1 MAAVAFAAAVMTF
14 AVGLA
19 ALTIP
24 GSPRETDGERVT
36 TGPGPSRS
44 TVEVLAA
51 DQSMVS
57 GTVSK
62 LIGTKV
68 EAPALDVPLALKVAR
83 GGGTKAEFSGGT
95 VAGKKVTV
103 TWDGG
108 RGSMPLTGQGS
119 IDLNGPVDVELTSK
133 GATYALD
140 GQSRLLT
147 PGTYGFGVTVALIP
161 ANGTLGAP
169 KDGARLE
176 VPEGVA
182 ASLLTRDNVRV
193 TQAPAPLQLK
203 GPGQLVLEGALQV
216 ATRDGMRQATKI
228 TFGPGAFELNLE
240 PQAGGYRIDR
250 ALLQGPM
257 TVDP

>member
-1 MAAVAFAAAVMTF
+1 MAAVAFVAAVMTF

-24 GSPRETDGERVT
+24 GSPREADSERVT
-36 TGPGPSRS
+36 TGPGPPRS
-44 TVEVLAA
+44 TIQVLAA

-62 LIGTKV
+62 VMGTKV
-68 EAPALDVPLALKVAR
+68 EAPALAVPLTLNVAR

-108 RGSMPLTGQGS
+108 RGAMPLTGQGS

-147 PGTYGFGVTVALIP
+147 PGSYVFGVTVAVIP

-176 VPEGVA
+176 VPDGVA
-182 ASLLTRDNVRV
+182 ASLLTRDGVRV

-216 ATRDGMRQATKI
+216 TTRDGMRQATKI

-240 PQAGGYRIDR
+240 PEAGGYRIDR

-257 TVDP
+257 TVEG

>member
-1 MAAVAFAAAVMTF
+1 MAAVAFVAAVMTF

-19 ALTIP
+19 ALTGP
-24 GSPRETDGERVT
+24 GPPREADSERVT
-36 TGPGPSRS
+36 TGPGPSGS
-44 TVEVLAA
+44 TAEVLAA

-57 GTVSK
+57 GTVSRVV
-62 LIGTKV
+62 GTKV
-68 EAPALDVPLALKVAR
+68 EAPALAVPLSLKVAR

-95 VAGKKVTV
+95 VGGKKVTV

-108 RGSMPLTGQGS
+108 RGALPLTGQGS

-133 GATYALD
+133 GATYDLD

-147 PGTYGFGVTVALIP
+147 PGTYGFGVTVAVIP
-161 ANGTLGAP
+161 TNGTLGTP

-176 VPEGVA
+176 VPEGIA
-182 ASLLTRDNVRV
+182 ASLLTRDDVRV

-203 GPGQLVLEGALQV
+203 GPGQLVLEGALEV
-216 ATRDGMRQATKI
+216 TTRDGMRQATRI
-228 TFGPGAFELNLE
+228 TFGPGAFELNLQPE
-240 PQAGGYRIDR
+240 AGGYRIDR